1 MRRSRPV
8 LAAALAL
15 GLAAV
20 LLLGAC
26 TAPGGT
32 SATPTPDNPL
42 KWGVFVPDDSEPSS
56 DLAVVTQM
64 AGRDPDYVLRF
75 AALAEDAPIGR
86 LEAIAASGAMPILS
100 LEPWLPGAGVDQPD
114 YALSTIAAG
123 EHDTDLTRWA
133 QALATWDRPVLLRF
147 AHEMNGDWYPWAI
160 GVNGNTATDFVE
172 AWDHVHQ
179 VFEAAGAAKVKFV
192 WAPNV
197 SYPGHTTAFQ
207 SLYPGPDSVD
217 VLGLD
222 GYNQSG
228 DGRRWTTADEL
239 FGPGLDE
246 LRALPGGRPIIIT
259 ETATAEGTPLGT
271 EKAEWINGLVGF
283 VSRAKRVDGFVWFQ
297 ADKEQDWRFNS
308 TAQAQAAMKHALARF
323 GS

>member
-8 LAAALAL
+8 VAAALAL

-32 SATPTPDNPL
+32 SADPVADSPL

-64 AGRDPDYVLRF
+64 ADREPDYVLRF
-75 AALAEDAPIGR
+75 AALAEEAPIDR
-86 LEAIAASGAMPILS
+86 LEAISTSGAMPILS
-100 LEPWLPGAGVDQPD
+100 LEPWVPGAGVDQPD
-114 YALSTIAAG
+114 YALSTIADG
-123 EHDTDLTRWA
+123 DHDADLTRWA
-133 QALATWDRPVLLRF
+133 DALASWDRPVLLRF

-160 GVNGNTATDFVE
+160 GVNGNTASDFVE
-172 AWDHVHQ
+172 AWNHVHE
-179 VFEAAGAAKVKFV
+179 VFADAGASKVRFV

-197 SYPGHTTAFQ
+197 SYSGHTTAFQ
-207 SLYPGPDSVD
+207 SLYPGPATVD
-217 VLGLD
+217 VLGID
-222 GYNQSG
+222 GYNQNG
-228 DGRRWTTADEL
+228 DGRGWTTAEEL

-246 LRALPGGRPIIIT
+246 LRALPGGKPIVVT
-259 ETATAEGTPLGT
+259 ETATAEGAPLGT
-271 EKAEWINGLVGF
+271 EKAEWISGLVRF
-283 VSRAKRVDGFVWFQ
+283 LSDAKRVEGFVWFQ

-308 TAQAQAAMKHALARF
+308 TAQAQAAMKLALARF